1 VCFVSLCVQFET
13 FKSECV
19 ALVVLEVLYLACL
32 QKPFIQ
38 KEYKSLIVY
47 AISLQLLSFDTGENV
62 LSLILGFILLCF
74 TKSPNIII
82 QKVAKL

>member
-1 VCFVSLCVQFET
+1 MYFVSLCVQFEI

-19 ALVVLEVLYLACL
+19 ALVVFKVLYLPYL

-47 AISLQLLSFDTGENV
+47 MISLQLLSFDTGEN
-62 LSLILGFILLCF
+62 ILNLKLDFILLCF
-74 TKSPNIII
+74 TKSPNVII
-82 QKVAKL
+82 